1 MAKDNVLVV
10 LSIFVVSKD
19 LEKVARSLSQLPDV
33 VDLYEVTG
41 EYDIV
46 ALVSSENIFTFRDF
60 LKNKVLKIP
69 GVRSTVTSMVLFTH
83 KKDGRVTEA

>member
-1 MAKDNVLVV
+1 MAKNNVLVV

-46 ALVSSENIFTFRDF
+46 ALVSSENIFTFREF

-83 KKDGRVTEA
+83 KKDGRIAGT

>member
-46 ALVSSENIFTFRDF
+46 ALVSSESIFTFREF

-83 KKDGRVTEA
+83 KKDSKVTGT

>member
-46 ALVSSENIFTFRDF
+46 ALVSSESIFTFREF
-60 LKNKVLKIP
+60 LKDKVLKIP

-83 KKDGRVTEA
+83 KKDGRVAGT

>member
-1 MAKDNVLVV
+1 MAQNNILVV
-10 LSIFVVSKD
+10 LSVFVVSKD
-19 LEKVARSLSQLPDV
+19 LEKVSNSISQLPEV

-46 ALVSSENIFTFRDF
+46 ALVSSESIFTFREF
-60 LKNKVLKIP
+60 LRNRVLKIP

-83 KKDGRVTEA
+83 KKDGKVTGA

>member
-1 MAKDNVLVV
+1 MAKNNVLVV

-19 LEKVARSLSQLPDV
+19 LEKVAHSLSQLPDV

-46 ALVSSENIFTFRDF
+46 ALVSSESIFTFREF

-83 KKDGRVTEA
+83 KKDGKVTGT

>member
-1 MAKDNVLVV
+1 MAKNNILVV

-19 LEKVARSLSQLPDV
+19 LEKVARSLSQLPEV

-46 ALVSSENIFTFRDF
+46 ALVSSETIFTFREF

-83 KKDGRVTEA
+83 KKDGRIGGA

>member
-19 LEKVARSLSQLPDV
+19 LEKVARSLSQLSEV

-46 ALVSSENIFTFRDF
+46 ALVSSENIFTFREF

-83 KKDGRVTEA
+83 KKDGKIAGT

>member
-46 ALVSSENIFTFRDF
+46 ALVSSESIFTFREF

-83 KKDGRVTEA
+83 KKDGKVTGT